1 MLSAGALLILFLVG
15 LKLQENEQKKVQ
27 TAGIVIQAGVVIFFL
42 IQTAIKLGYLP
53 L

>member
-15 LKLQENEQKKVQ
+15 LNLRKNEHKNVQIAGTALQV
-27 TAGIVIQAGVVIFFL
+27 GVVIFFL
-42 IQTAIKLGYLP
+42 IQTAIKLGYSP